1 MMFALID
8 CNNFYASCERV
19 FQPHLNGKPVVILSN
34 NDGCVI
40 ARSNEAKS
48 LGIPM
53 GAPAFK
59 YKEVFQ
65 KNKVQIFSS
74 NFTLYGDISNR
85 VMSIISRYVP
95 DVEIYSIDEAFIK
108 FDGFSEDETNEK
120 CRDIIKTIL
129 KWTGIPVSIGLAP
142 TKSLAKV
149 ANRIAK
155 KYSTRTNGFYSINN
169 NEKRIK
175 ALKNISAG
183 NIWGIGFQNEKKL
196 LRVNVKSGMDFVNLP
211 DQWVKKNMSI
221 IGLKLKKEL
230 EGIPTLNIEEG
241 KIDKKSIATTRSFE
255 SEISSL
261 NDLIERITTFSV
273 VASKKLRRQNSECNM
288 ISVFIR
294 SNPFK
299 QNDDKYHFSLT
310 GSLPFSTNSSIEIS
324 KFAVKL
330 LNKIY
335 SKNKSY
341 KKAGIILMGLSPQ
354 SNHQFSLFDQ
364 NIDKQKKLMRSID
377 SIDNKYGLY
386 KVRLAS
392 QDQKRIWKMKRQKLS
407 RNYTTEIDE
416 VLIVK

>member
-1 MMFALID
+1 MFALID

-19 FQPHLNGKPVVILSN
+19 FQPHLNGKPLVILSN

-59 YKEVFQ
+59 YKEIFQ
-65 KNKVQIFSS
+65 KNNVQIFSS
-74 NFTLYGDISNR
+74 NFTLYGDMSNR
-85 VMSIISRYVP
+85 VMSIIARHVP
-95 DVEIYSIDEAFIK
+95 DVEIYSIDEAFVK
-108 FDGFSEDETNEK
+108 FSGFSEDEANKK
-120 CRDIIKTIL
+120 CKEIIETVI

-155 KYSTRTNGFYSINN
+155 KNSPKTNGFYSISSNKKRLEALNN
-169 NEKRIK
+169 I
-175 ALKNISAG
+175 ATG
-183 NIWGIGFQNEKKL
+183 DIWGIGFQNEKKL
-196 LRVNVKSGMDFVNLP
+196 SRINVKNGMDFINLP
-211 DQWVKKNMSI
+211 DKWVKKNMSI

-230 EGIPTLNIEEG
+230 EGTPTLDIVEG
-241 KIDKKSIATTRSFE
+241 KVDKKSIATTRSFE
-255 SEISSL
+255 AEISTL
-261 NDLIERITTFSV
+261 DDLVERITTFSV
-273 VASKKLRRQNSECNM
+273 VAAKKLRRQNSECNM
-288 ISVFIR
+288 ICVFIR

-299 QNDDKYHFSLT
+299 QDSERYHFSLT
-310 GSLPFSTNSSIEIS
+310 GSLPFSTSSSIEIS
-324 KFAVKL
+324 KFAVNL
-330 LNKIY
+330 LKKIY
-335 SKNKSY
+335 SKNRLY

-354 SNHQFSLFDQ
+354 SNHQFSLFDK
-364 NIDKQKKLMRSID
+364 DLEKQKKLMK
-377 SIDNKYGLY
+377 SIDNIDDKYGLY

-416 VLIVK
+416 VLIVR

>member
-1 MMFALID
+1 MFALID

-120 CRDIIKTIL
+120 CRVLIKTIL

-155 KYSTRTNGFYSINN
+155 KYSTKTNGFYSINS

-183 NIWGIGFQNEKKL
+183 DIWGIGFQNEKKL
-196 LRVNVKSGMDFVNLP
+196 FKVNVKSGIDFVNLP

-221 IGLKLKKEL
+221 LGLKLKKEL

-354 SNHQFSLFDQ
+354 SSHQFSLFDQ

-377 SIDNKYGLY
+377 NIDNKYGLY

>member
-1 MMFALID
+1 MFALID

-261 NDLIERITTFSV
+261 TDLIERITTFSV

-299 QNDDKYHFSLT
+299 QTDDKYHFSLT

-330 LNKIY
+330 LTKIY

-354 SNHQFSLFDQ
+354 SSRQFSLFDQ

-377 SIDNKYGLY
+377 NIDNKYGLY

>member
-1 MMFALID
+1 MFALID

-65 KNKVQIFSS
+65 KNKVQVFSS

-108 FDGFSEDETNEK
+108 FDGFSKEEANEK
-120 CRDIIKTIL
+120 CSDIIKTIL
-129 KWTGIPVSIGLAP
+129 KWTGIHVSIGLAP

-155 KYSTRTNGFYSINN
+155 KYSTRTKGFYSINN

-183 NIWGIGFQNEKKL
+183 DIWGIGFQNEKKL
-196 LRVNVKSGMDFVNLP
+196 LKVNVKSGMDFVNLP

-273 VASKKLRRQNSECNM
+273 VAAKKLRRQNSECNM

-330 LNKIY
+330 LTKIY

-354 SNHQFSLFDQ
+354 SSHQFSLFDQ

-377 SIDNKYGLY
+377 NIDNKYGLY

>member
-1 MMFALID
+1 MFALID

-59 YKEVFQ
+59 YKEIFQ

-108 FDGFSEDETNEK
+108 FDGFSEDEANKK
-120 CRDIIKTIL
+120 CSDVIKTIF

-183 NIWGIGFQNEKKL
+183 DIWGIGFQNEKKL
-196 LRVNVKSGMDFVNLP
+196 LKVNVKSGMDFVNLP

-241 KIDKKSIATTRSFE
+241 RIDKKSIATTRSFE

-273 VASKKLRRQNSECNM
+273 VAAKKLRRQNSECNM

-330 LNKIY
+330 LTKIY

-354 SNHQFSLFDQ
+354 SSHQFSLFDQ

-377 SIDNKYGLY
+377 NIDNKYGLY

>member
-1 MMFALID
+1 MFALID

-59 YKEVFQ
+59 YKEIFQ
-65 KNKVQIFSS
+65 KNKVQVFSS

-95 DVEIYSIDEAFIK
+95 DIEIYSIDEAFIK
-108 FDGFSEDETNEK
+108 FDGFSEDETNK
-120 CRDIIKTIL
+120 RCKDIIDTVF

-142 TKSLAKV
+142 TKSLSKV

-155 KYSTRTNGFYSINN
+155 KYSSKTNGFYSINN
-169 NEKRIK
+169 DERRIK

-183 NIWGIGFQNEKKL
+183 DIWGIGFQNEKKL
-196 LRVNVKSGMDFVNLP
+196 LKVNVKSGMDFVNLP

-230 EGIPTLNIEEG
+230 EGISTLDIEEG
-241 KIDKKSIATTRSFE
+241 RLDKKSIATTRSFE

-261 NDLIERITTFSV
+261 DDLIERITTFSV
-273 VASKKLRRQNSECNM
+273 VASKKLRVQNSECNM
-288 ISVFIR
+288 ISIFIR

-299 QNDDKYHFSLT
+299 QQSDKPVSYTHLT
-310 GSLPFSTNSSIEIS
+310 LPTN
-324 KFAVKL
+324 
-330 LNKIY
+330 
-335 SKNKSY
+335 
-341 KKAGIILMGLSPQ
+341 
-354 SNHQFSLFDQ
+354 
-364 NIDKQKKLMRSID
+364 R
-377 SIDNKYGLY
+377 
-386 KVRLAS
+386 
-392 QDQKRIWKMKRQKLS
+392 
-407 RNYTTEIDE
+407 E
-416 VLIVK
+416 V

>member
-1 MMFALID
+1 MFALID

-120 CRDIIKTIL
+120 CRVLIKTIL

-155 KYSTRTNGFYSINN
+155 KYSTKTNGFYSINS

-183 NIWGIGFQNEKKL
+183 DIWGIGFQNEKKL
-196 LRVNVKSGMDFVNLP
+196 FKVNVKSGIDFVNLP

-221 IGLKLKKEL
+221 LGLKLKKEL

-354 SNHQFSLFDQ
+354 SSHQFSLFDQ
-364 NIDKQKKLMRSID
+364 NMDKQKKLMRSID
-377 SIDNKYGLY
+377 NIDNKYGLY

>member
-1 MMFALID
+1 MFALID

-59 YKEVFQ
+59 YKEIFQ

-108 FDGFSEDETNEK
+108 FDGFSEEEANEK
-120 CRDIIKTIL
+120 CSDIIKTIL
-129 KWTGIPVSIGLAP
+129 KWTGIHVSIGLAP

-155 KYSTRTNGFYSINN
+155 KYSTRTKGFYSINN

-183 NIWGIGFQNEKKL
+183 DIWGIGFQNEKKL
-196 LRVNVKSGMDFVNLP
+196 SRVNVKSGMDFINLP
-211 DQWVKKNMSI
+211 DNWVKKNMSI

-230 EGIPTLNIEEG
+230 EGIPTLDIEEG
-241 KIDKKSIATTRSFE
+241 KVDKKSIATTRSFE
-255 SEISSL
+255 SDISSL

-273 VASKKLRRQNSECNM
+273 VAAKKLRRQNSECNM

-330 LNKIY
+330 LTKIY

-354 SNHQFSLFDQ
+354 SSHQFSLFDQ

-377 SIDNKYGLY
+377 NIDNKYGLY

>member
-1 MMFALID
+1 MFALID

-108 FDGFSEDETNEK
+108 FDGFSEEEANEK
-120 CRDIIKTIL
+120 CSDIIKTIL
-129 KWTGIPVSIGLAP
+129 KWTGIHVSIGLAP

-155 KYSTRTNGFYSINN
+155 KYFTRTKGFYSINN

-183 NIWGIGFQNEKKL
+183 DIWGIGFQNEKKL
-196 LRVNVKSGMDFVNLP
+196 FKVNVKSGMDFVNLP

-241 KIDKKSIATTRSFE
+241 RIDKKSIATTRSFE

-273 VASKKLRRQNSECNM
+273 VAAKKLRRQNSECNM

-330 LNKIY
+330 LTKIY

-354 SNHQFSLFDQ
+354 SSHQFSLFDQ

-377 SIDNKYGLY
+377 NIDNKYGLY

>member
-59 YKEVFQ
+59 YKELFQ
-65 KNKVQIFSS
+65 KNRVQVFSS

-85 VMSIISRYVP
+85 VMSIISRFVP
-95 DVEIYSIDEAFIK
+95 DVEVYSIDEAFIK
-108 FDGFSEDETNEK
+108 FNGFSEDETNKK
-120 CRDIIKTIL
+120 CKDIIDTIL
-129 KWTGIPVSIGLAP
+129 KWTGISVSIGLAP
-142 TKSLAKV
+142 TKSLAKA

-155 KYSTRTNGFYSINN
+155 KYSNKTDGFYSINN

-175 ALKNISAG
+175 VLKNISVG
-183 NIWGIGFQNEKKL
+183 DIWGIGFQNEKKL
-196 LRVNVKSGMDFVNLP
+196 SRVNVKSGMDFINLP
-211 DQWVKKNMSI
+211 DNWVKKNMSI

-230 EGIPTLNIEEG
+230 EGIPTLDIEEG
-241 KIDKKSIATTRSFE
+241 KVDKKSIATTRSFE

-261 NDLIERITTFSV
+261 DDLIERITTFSV

-299 QNDDKYHFSLT
+299 KDSERSHFSLT
-310 GSLPFSTNSSIEIS
+310 RTLPFSTNSSIEIS

-330 LNKIY
+330 LKKIY

-341 KKAGIILMGLSPQ
+341 KKAGVILMGLSPQ
-354 SNHQFSLFDQ
+354 SNHQFSLFDK

-377 SIDNKYGLY
+377 SIDDKYGLY

-407 RNYTTEIDE
+407 RNYTTKIDE
-416 VLIVK
+416 ILIVK

>member
-1 MMFALID
+1 MFALID

-65 KNKVQIFSS
+65 KNKVQVFSS

-108 FDGFSEDETNEK
+108 FDGFSKEEANEK
-120 CRDIIKTIL
+120 CSDIIKTIL
-129 KWTGIPVSIGLAP
+129 KWTGIHVSIGLAP

-183 NIWGIGFQNEKKL
+183 DIWGIGFQNEKKL
-196 LRVNVKSGMDFVNLP
+196 LKVNVKSGMDFVNLP

-273 VASKKLRRQNSECNM
+273 VAAKKLRRQNSECNM

-330 LNKIY
+330 LTKIY

-354 SNHQFSLFDQ
+354 SSHQFSLFDQ

-377 SIDNKYGLY
+377 NIDNKYGLY

>member
-1 MMFALID
+1 MFALID

-120 CRDIIKTIL
+120 CRVLIKTIL

-183 NIWGIGFQNEKKL
+183 DIWGIGFQNKKKL
-196 LRVNVKSGMDFVNLP
+196 FKVNVKSGIDFVNLP

-230 EGIPTLNIEEG
+230 EGNPTLDIEEG

-354 SNHQFSLFDQ
+354 SSHQFSLFDQ

-377 SIDNKYGLY
+377 NIDNKYGLY

>member
-1 MMFALID
+1 MFALID

-59 YKEVFQ
+59 YKEIFQ

-108 FDGFSEDETNEK
+108 FDGFSEDEANKK
-120 CRDIIKTIL
+120 CSDIIKTIF

-155 KYSTRTNGFYSINN
+155 KYSARTNGFYSINN

-175 ALKNISAG
+175 ALKNISTG
-183 NIWGIGFQNEKKL
+183 DIWGIGFQNEKKL
-196 LRVNVKSGMDFVNLP
+196 LKVNVKSGMDFVNLP

-261 NDLIERITTFSV
+261 TDLIERITTFSV

-299 QNDDKYHFSLT
+299 QTDDKYHFSLT

-330 LNKIY
+330 LTKIY
-335 SKNKSY
+335 SKNKLY

-354 SNHQFSLFDQ
+354 SSHQFSLFDQ

-377 SIDNKYGLY
+377 NIDNKYGLY

-392 QDQKRIWKMKRQKLS
+392 QDQKRILKMKRQKLS

>member
-1 MMFALID
+1 MFALID

>member
-1 MMFALID
+1 MFALID

-53 GAPAFK
+53 GSPAFK
-59 YKEVFQ
+59 YKEIFQ

-74 NFTLYGDISNR
+74 NFTLYGDMSNR
-85 VMSIISRYVP
+85 VMSIISRCVP
-95 DVEIYSIDEAFIK
+95 NVEIYSIDEAFIK
-108 FDGFSEDETNEK
+108 FDGFSEDETNKK
-120 CRDIIKTIL
+120 CRDIIDTIF

-155 KYSTRTNGFYSINN
+155 KYSSKTNDFYSINN
-169 NEKRIK
+169 NERRIK

-183 NIWGIGFQNEKKL
+183 DIWGIGFQNEKKL
-196 LRVNVKSGMDFVNLP
+196 LKVNVKSGMDFINLP

-230 EGIPTLNIEEG
+230 EGIPTLDIEEG

-288 ISVFIR
+288 VSVFIR

-299 QNDDKYHFSLT
+299 QKGDRYHFSLT

-324 KFAVKL
+324 KFAIKL
-330 LNKIY
+330 LKKIY

-354 SNHQFSLFDQ
+354 STHQFSLFDQ

-377 SIDNKYGLY
+377 SIDDKYGLY

-407 RNYTTEIDE
+407 RNYTTEINE

>member
-1 MMFALID
+1 
-8 CNNFYASCERV
+8 
-19 FQPHLNGKPVVILSN
+19 
-34 NDGCVI
+34 
-40 ARSNEAKS
+40 
-48 LGIPM
+48 
-53 GAPAFK
+53 
-59 YKEVFQ
+59 
-65 KNKVQIFSS
+65 
-74 NFTLYGDISNR
+74 
-85 VMSIISRYVP
+85 MSIISRYVP
-95 DVEIYSIDEAFIK
+95 DVEVYSIDEAFVK
-108 FDGFSEDETNEK
+108 FNGFSEEETNKK
-120 CRDIIKTIL
+120 CKKIIETIL

-155 KYSTRTNGFYSINN
+155 KYSNKTDGFYSINT

-175 ALKNISAG
+175 ALRNISAG
-183 NIWGIGFQNEKKL
+183 DIWGIGFQNEKKL
-196 LRVNVKSGMDFVNLP
+196 SRVNVKSGMDFINLP
-211 DQWVKKNMSI
+211 DNWVKKNMSI

-230 EGIPTLNIEEG
+230 EGIPTLDIEEG
-241 KIDKKSIATTRSFE
+241 KVDKKSIATTRSFE
-255 SEISSL
+255 SDISSL

-299 QNDDKYHFSLT
+299 KDSERSHFSLT
-310 GSLPFSTNSSIEIS
+310 RTLPFSTNSSIEIS

-330 LNKIY
+330 LKKIY

-354 SNHQFSLFDQ
+354 STHQFSLFDQ

>member
-1 MMFALID
+1 MFALID

-59 YKEVFQ
+59 YKEIFQ

-108 FDGFSEDETNEK
+108 FDGFSKEEANEK
-120 CRDIIKTIL
+120 CSDIIKTIL
-129 KWTGIPVSIGLAP
+129 KWTGIHVSIGLAP

-155 KYSTRTNGFYSINN
+155 KYSTRTKGFYSINN

-183 NIWGIGFQNEKKL
+183 DIWGIGFQNEKKL
-196 LRVNVKSGMDFVNLP
+196 LKVNVKSGMDFVNLP

-261 NDLIERITTFSV
+261 TDLIERITTFSV

-299 QNDDKYHFSLT
+299 QTDDKYHFSLT

-330 LNKIY
+330 LTKIY

-354 SNHQFSLFDQ
+354 SSHQFSLFDQ

-377 SIDNKYGLY
+377 NIDNKYGLY

>member
-1 MMFALID
+1 MFALID

-65 KNKVQIFSS
+65 KNKVQVFSS

-108 FDGFSEDETNEK
+108 FDGFSEEEANEK
-120 CRDIIKTIL
+120 CSDIIKTIL
-129 KWTGIPVSIGLAP
+129 KWTGIHVSIGLAP

-155 KYSTRTNGFYSINN
+155 KYSTRTKGFYSINN

-183 NIWGIGFQNEKKL
+183 DIWGIGFQNEKKL
-196 LRVNVKSGMDFVNLP
+196 LKVNVKSGMDFVNLP

-261 NDLIERITTFSV
+261 TDLIERITTFSV

-299 QNDDKYHFSLT
+299 QTDDKYHFSLT

-330 LNKIY
+330 LTKIY

-354 SNHQFSLFDQ
+354 SSHQFSLFDQ

-377 SIDNKYGLY
+377 NIDNKYGLY

>member
-1 MMFALID
+1 MFALID

-120 CRDIIKTIL
+120 CRVLIKTIL

-155 KYSTRTNGFYSINN
+155 KYSTRTNGFYSINS

-183 NIWGIGFQNEKKL
+183 DIWGIGFQNEKKL
-196 LRVNVKSGMDFVNLP
+196 FKVNVKSGIDFVNLP

-221 IGLKLKKEL
+221 LGLKLKKEL

-261 NDLIERITTFSV
+261 NDLTERITTFSV

-354 SNHQFSLFDQ
+354 SSHQFSLFDQ

-377 SIDNKYGLY
+377 NIDNKYGLY

>member
-1 MMFALID
+1 MFALID

-59 YKEVFQ
+59 YKEIFQ

-120 CRDIIKTIL
+120 CRVLIKTIL

>member
-1 MMFALID
+1 MFALID

-120 CRDIIKTIL
+120 CRVLIKTIL

-155 KYSTRTNGFYSINN
+155 KYSTRTNGFYSINS

-175 ALKNISAG
+175 ALKNISTG
-183 NIWGIGFQNEKKL
+183 DIWGIGFQNEKKL
-196 LRVNVKSGMDFVNLP
+196 FKVNVKSGIDFVNLP

-221 IGLKLKKEL
+221 LGLKLKKEL

-354 SNHQFSLFDQ
+354 SSHQFSLFDQ

-377 SIDNKYGLY
+377 NIDNKYGLY

>member
-1 MMFALID
+1 MFALID

-59 YKEVFQ
+59 YKEIFQ

-108 FDGFSEDETNEK
+108 FDGFSEDEANKK
-120 CRDIIKTIL
+120 CSDIIKTIF

-155 KYSTRTNGFYSINN
+155 KYSARTNGFYSINN

-175 ALKNISAG
+175 ALKNISTG
-183 NIWGIGFQNEKKL
+183 DIWGIGFQNEKKL
-196 LRVNVKSGMDFVNLP
+196 LKVNVKSGMDFVNLP

-241 KIDKKSIATTRSFE
+241 KIGKKSIATTRSFE

-261 NDLIERITTFSV
+261 TDLIERITTFSV

-299 QNDDKYHFSLT
+299 QTDDKYHFSLT

-330 LNKIY
+330 LTKIY

-354 SNHQFSLFDQ
+354 SSHQFSLFDQ

-377 SIDNKYGLY
+377 NIDNKYGLY

>member
-1 MMFALID
+1 MFALID

-120 CRDIIKTIL
+120 CRVLIKTIL

-155 KYSTRTNGFYSINN
+155 KYSTRTNGFYSINS

-183 NIWGIGFQNEKKL
+183 DIWGIGFQNEKKL
-196 LRVNVKSGMDFVNLP
+196 FKVNVKSGIDFVNLP

-221 IGLKLKKEL
+221 LGLKLKKEL

-354 SNHQFSLFDQ
+354 SSHQFSLFDQ

-377 SIDNKYGLY
+377 NIDNKYGLY

>member
-1 MMFALID
+1 MFALID

-59 YKEVFQ
+59 YKEIFQ

-120 CRDIIKTIL
+120 CSDIIKTIL

-183 NIWGIGFQNEKKL
+183 DIWGIGFQNEKKL
-196 LRVNVKSGMDFVNLP
+196 LKVNVKSGMDFVNLP

-261 NDLIERITTFSV
+261 TDLIERITTFSV

-299 QNDDKYHFSLT
+299 QTDDKYHFSLT

-330 LNKIY
+330 LTKIY

-354 SNHQFSLFDQ
+354 SSHQFSLFDQ

-377 SIDNKYGLY
+377 NIDNKYGLY

>member
-1 MMFALID
+1 MFALID

-108 FDGFSEDETNEK
+108 FDGFSKEEANEK
-120 CRDIIKTIL
+120 CSDIIKTIL
-129 KWTGIPVSIGLAP
+129 KWTGIHVSIGLAP

-155 KYSTRTNGFYSINN
+155 KYSTRTKGFYSINN

-175 ALKNISAG
+175 ALKNFSAG
-183 NIWGIGFQNEKKL
+183 DIWGIGFQNEKKL
-196 LRVNVKSGMDFVNLP
+196 LKVNVKSGMDFVNLP

-261 NDLIERITTFSV
+261 TDLIERITTFSV

-299 QNDDKYHFSLT
+299 QTDDKYHFSLT

-330 LNKIY
+330 LTKIY

-354 SNHQFSLFDQ
+354 SSHQFSLFDQ

-377 SIDNKYGLY
+377 NIDNKYGLY

>member
-1 MMFALID
+1 MFALID

-65 KNKVQIFSS
+65 KNKVQVFSS

-108 FDGFSEDETNEK
+108 FDGFSKEEANEK
-120 CRDIIKTIL
+120 CSDIIKTIL
-129 KWTGIPVSIGLAP
+129 KWTGIHVSIGLAP

-155 KYSTRTNGFYSINN
+155 KYSTRTKGFYSINN

-183 NIWGIGFQNEKKL
+183 DIWGIGFQNEKKL
-196 LRVNVKSGMDFVNLP
+196 LKVNVKSGMDFVNLP

-299 QNDDKYHFSLT
+299 QTDDKYHFSLT

-330 LNKIY
+330 LTKIY

-354 SNHQFSLFDQ
+354 SSHQFSLFDQ

-377 SIDNKYGLY
+377 NIDNKYGLY